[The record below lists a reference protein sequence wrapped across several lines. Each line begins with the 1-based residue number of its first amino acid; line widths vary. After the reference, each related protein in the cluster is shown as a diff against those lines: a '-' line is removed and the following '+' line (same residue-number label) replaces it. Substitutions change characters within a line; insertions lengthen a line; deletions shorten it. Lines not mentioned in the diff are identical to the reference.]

1 MEVSVLEV
9 LVRQEKGN
17 KDSLGEIKED
27 KKLTES
33 LRKHLREKKVF
44 FIHLI
49 CKIKYDGRPH
59 VFACG
64 RFLYSCRKQQS

>member
-1 MEVSVLEV
+1 MCALQELQLQELYLEVSVLEV

-33 LRKHLREKKVF
+33 LRKHL
-44 FIHLI
+44 
-49 CKIKYDGRPH
+49 
-59 VFACG
+59 
-64 RFLYSCRKQQS
+64 

>member
-27 KKLTES
+27 KKLTQTFMRKES
-33 LRKHLREKKVF
+33 IF
-44 FIHLI
+44 YTF
-49 CKIKYDGRPH
+49 DM
-59 VFACG
+59 
-64 RFLYSCRKQQS
+64 